1 MEVFRRASLLYRGA
15 GGRKRGGD
23 LVVHQ
28 GGQPARV
35 GRRSRR
41 LGDLLAPA
49 ATATSPPLVELFAGE
64 SKLRVVEVDAHLQEG
79 RGSAPRPI
87 RRYNG
92 AWRPPLPH
100 PQPRC
105 RGSSAGLAAPSARS
119 PRPPARRVLSSAKR
133 RGGCL
138 YTERL
143 APLDR
148 RGEAPSKLTCPGSGA
163 L

>member
-1 MEVFRRASLLYRGA
+1 MEVFRRAPLLYRGA

-64 SKLRVVEVDAHLQEG
+64 SKLRSSRKLRSSTKVVA
-79 RGSAPRPI
+79 
-87 RRYNG
+87 
-92 AWRPPLPH
+92 PH
-100 PQPRC
+100 PARYVDIMKPGARRC
-105 RGSSAGLAAPSARS
+105 RIRSRGAVVRRRGLRLH
-119 PRPPARRVLSSAKR
+119 RRVLHAH
-133 RGGCL
+133 
-138 YTERL
+138 RL
-143 APLDR
+143 
-148 RGEAPSKLTCPGSGA
+148 GEQRPRW
-163 L
+163 

>member
-1 MEVFRRASLLYRGA
+1 MEVFRRAPLLYRGA

-28 GGQPARV
+28 GGQPARA

-41 LGDLLAPA
+41 PGDLLAPA

-87 RRYNG
+87 RQYNE
-92 AWRPPLPH
+92 ARRPPLPH

-105 RGSSAGLAAPSARS
+105 RGSTARPAAPSARS
-119 PRPPARRVLSSAKR
+119 PRPPAR
-133 RGGCL
+133 
-138 YTERL
+138 
-143 APLDR
+143 
-148 RGEAPSKLTCPGSGA
+148 
-163 L
+163 

>member
-1 MEVFRRASLLYRGA
+1 MEVFRRAPLLYRGA

-79 RGSAPRPI
+79 RGSAPRLI

-92 AWRPPLPH
+92 AGAR
-100 PQPRC
+100 RC
-105 RGSSAGLAAPSARS
+105 RIRS
-119 PRPPARRVLSSAKR
+119 RGAVVLSQFNH
-133 RGGCL
+133 
-138 YTERL
+138 
-143 APLDR
+143 
-148 RGEAPSKLTCPGSGA
+148 
-163 L
+163 